1 METLEASLKTRI
13 ATIDSQDYN
22 ETIMNFS
29 PNFKETIQEEK
40 NEETAD
46 IKEKLKKRTVK
57 RKRKDKDKEK
67 EKECNKSSVEKP
79 SDENINP
86 QPSATNLNENIQ
98 GTLLY

>member
-22 ETIMNFS
+22 ETVMNFS
-29 PNFKETIQEEK
+29 PNFKEAIQEEK

-57 RKRKDKDKEK
+57 RKRKDKEK

-98 GTLLY
+98 GT